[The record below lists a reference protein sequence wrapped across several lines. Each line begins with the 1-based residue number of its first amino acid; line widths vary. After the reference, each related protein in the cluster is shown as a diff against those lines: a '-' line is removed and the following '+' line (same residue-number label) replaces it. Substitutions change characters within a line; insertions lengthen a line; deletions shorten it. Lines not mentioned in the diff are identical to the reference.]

1 MTKEEYAMVE
11 RDFAEH
17 LEERLRLEGE
27 STPPGS
33 AIGGVSGRPMNRRS
47 NPAEAD
53 EQVAATAPRA
63 GGMRGTNRSPR
74 ILQKHRKHRAA

>member
-1 MTKEEYAMVE
+1 MAE
-11 RDFAEH
+11 REFSEH

-33 AIGGVSGRPMNRRS
+33 AIGGVSGRPMKRRS

-53 EQVAATAPRA
+53 EQVAAEKAHE
-63 GGMRGTNRSPR
+63 GGMRGTNRSPK
-74 ILQKHRKHRAA
+74 ILEKHRKHRAA